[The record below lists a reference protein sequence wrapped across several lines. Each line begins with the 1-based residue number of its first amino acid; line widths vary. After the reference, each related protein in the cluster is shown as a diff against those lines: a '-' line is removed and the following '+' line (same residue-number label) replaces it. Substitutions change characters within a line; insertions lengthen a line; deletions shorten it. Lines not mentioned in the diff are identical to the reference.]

1 MAQHLSA
8 CHKVICYAVI
18 YQALAASTASVCSF
32 S

>member
-8 CHKVICYAVI
+8 CHKVICYTVI
-18 YQALAASTASVCSF
+18 INQALAASTASGSF